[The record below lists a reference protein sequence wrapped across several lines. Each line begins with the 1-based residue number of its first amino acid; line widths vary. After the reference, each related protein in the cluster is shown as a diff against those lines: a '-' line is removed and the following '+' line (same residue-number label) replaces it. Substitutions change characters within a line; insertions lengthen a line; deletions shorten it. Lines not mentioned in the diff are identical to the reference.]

1 MTPTQ
6 QIELLR
12 AACCVAGIDKDAS
25 EAEMNVINKLV
36 KKTGV
41 GKASL
46 QAMVDRATSDEEFFQ
61 EQFTVLKADPSES
74 MSFLLQVAMADGKL
88 TDGEIHVL
96 EQLSKRLNVSADD
109 FKRLISQVTEM
120 LSS

>member
-25 EAEMNVINKLV
+25 EAELDVIGKLV
-36 KKTGV
+36 KQTGV

-46 QAMVDRATSDEEFFQ
+46 QAMVDRATSDQDFYK

-74 MSFLLQVAMADGKL
+74 MAYLLQVAMADGKL
-88 TDGEIHVL
+88 TEGEIEVL
-96 EQLSKRLNVSADD
+96 EKLSQRLDVSANDFQQLIVQVTDMLSK
-109 FKRLISQVTEM
+109 
-120 LSS
+120 

>member
-12 AACCVAGIDKDAS
+12 AACCVAGIDQEAS
-25 EAEMNVINKLV
+25 EAEMIVIDKLV

-41 GKASL
+41 GRASL
-46 QAMVDRATSDEEFFQ
+46 QAMIDRSTSDQEFYK
-61 EQFTVLKADPSES
+61 EQFSVLKADPSES

-96 EQLSKRLNVSADD
+96 AKLSQRLGVSEDD
-109 FKRLISQVTEM
+109 FQRLISQVTDM
-120 LSS
+120 LSR

>member
-25 EAEMNVINKLV
+25 AAELNVIGKLV
-36 KKTGV
+36 KQTGV

-46 QAMVDRATSDEEFFQ
+46 QAMVDRATSDQDFYK
-61 EQFTVLKADPSES
+61 EQFTVLKADPTES
-74 MSFLLQVAMADGKL
+74 MAYLLQVAMADGKL
-88 TDGEIHVL
+88 TDGEIDVL
-96 EQLSKRLNVSADD
+96 EQLARRLDISEDD
-109 FKRLISQVTEM
+109 IQRLISQVTNM
-120 LSS
+120 LSQ

>member
-12 AACCVAGIDKDAS
+12 AACCVAGIDKEAT
-25 EAEMNVINKLV
+25 EAEMLVIDKLV

-46 QAMVDRATSDEEFFQ
+46 QAMMDRAKSDEDFYK

-96 EQLSKRLNVSADD
+96 AKLSQRLDVTADD

-120 LSS
+120 LSG

>member
-12 AACCVAGIDKDAS
+12 AACCVSGIDKDAS
-25 EAEMNVINKLV
+25 DAEMNVIQKLV

-46 QAMVDRATSDEEFFQ
+46 QAMMDRATSDDQFYK
-61 EQFTVLKADPSES
+61 EQFTVLKADPTES

-88 TDGEIHVL
+88 SDQEVDV
-96 EQLSKRLNVSADD
+96 LSKLAHRLEVSTDD
-109 FKRLISQVTEM
+109 FQRIISQVSEM

>member
-12 AACCVAGIDKDAS
+12 AACCVAGIDKEAS
-25 EAEMNVINKLV
+25 DAEMSVIAKLV

-46 QAMVDRATSDEEFFQ
+46 QAMMDRSISDEEFYK
-61 EQFTVLKADPSES
+61 EQFHVLKADPSES
-74 MSFLLQVAMADGKL
+74 MAFLLQVAMADGKL
-88 TDGEIHVL
+88 TEGEIHIL
-96 EQLSKRLNVSADD
+96 EKLSQRLDVSTED
-109 FKRLISQVTEM
+109 FQRLITQVNEM

>member
-25 EAEMNVINKLV
+25 EAEMSVIDKLV
-36 KKTGV
+36 KQTGV
-41 GKASL
+41 GRASL
-46 QAMVDRATSDEEFFQ
+46 QAMVDRATSDEEFYK
-61 EQFTVLKADPSES
+61 EQFNVLKADPSES
-74 MSFLLQVAMADGKL
+74 MAFLLQVAMADGKL
-88 TDGEIHVL
+88 TEGEIHVL
-96 EQLSKRLNVSADD
+96 ANLSQRLDVAADD
-109 FKRLISQVTEM
+109 FQRLISQVTEM